1 MLLDNINFDLD
12 SKSFPFESNE
22 ELNQI
27 RLDFELEIIDSK
39 HLLTSTKFDCYFQ
52 GKDTEINSYNNF
64 ETLIKTNY
72 FGVVYPENISL
83 FTLLKN
89 DNSTY
94 DETFLKRKRST
105 QRKKRRENLDNMIKK
120 IKTRFLNTALIKKL
134 NEKFR
139 NIGSRLNLEKFPK
152 KFVSDINHK
161 RNNKLLDMTLKGIF
175 EKKELYQENE
185 LEKYYNNL
193 KVIESEDI
201 KNDAE
206 TKRIINKKFSELF
219 EEYVN
224 SEEFQVKEIERLKEK
239 KMEDDYILKY
249 INVAKYYVEYFS
261 K

>member
-1 MLLDNINFDLD
+1 
-12 SKSFPFESNE
+12 
-22 ELNQI
+22 
-27 RLDFELEIIDSK
+27 
-39 HLLTSTKFDCYFQ
+39 
-52 GKDTEINSYNNF
+52 
-64 ETLIKTNY
+64 
-72 FGVVYPENISL
+72 
-83 FTLLKN
+83 
-89 DNSTY
+89 
-94 DETFLKRKRST
+94 
-105 QRKKRRENLDNMIKK
+105 
-120 IKTRFLNTALIKKL
+120 
-134 NEKFR
+134 
-139 NIGSRLNLEKFPK
+139 
-152 KFVSDINHK
+152 
-161 RNNKLLDMTLKGIF
+161 MTLKGIF